1 MEKKNIIV
9 SAALTLLISGC
20 TNMTY
25 RQQAALKGAAAGT
38 IIGGGIG
45 GGVAATQD
53 GENRFAI
60 GGPVGATTGA
70 IIGGLLGYWLA
81 EEPKPPPAAPPPPP
95 PPPPPPAKP
104 KPPTPPPP
112 PPPPPPA
119 PKVERTI
126 ILDDV
131 LFDFDKST
139 IKPEAAQIL
148 DRLVAFMNENKGSK
162 VALSGFTDNI
172 GTEAYNMGL
181 SNRRWMS
188 VRDYVVKKGVD
199 GGRVSGQ
206 GFGESKPIADNK
218 TAEGRA
224 KNRRV
229 EIKVQ

>member
-81 EEPKPPPAAPPPPP
+81 EEPKPPPSPPPPP
-95 PPPPPPAKP
+95 PPPPSTAAGKTKAP
-104 KPPTPPPP
+104 PPPP

-126 ILDDV
+126 LLDDV

-139 IKPEAAQIL
+139 VKPEAAAIL
-148 DRLVAFMNENKGSK
+148 DRLVAFMNENKNAK
-162 VALSGFTDNI
+162 VSLSGYTDNI
-172 GTEAYNMGL
+172 GTEAYNLKL
-181 SNRRWMS
+181 SDRRWMS
-188 VRDYVVKKGVD
+188 GRDYLVKKGVD
-199 GGRVSGQ
+199 SGRVSGQ
-206 GFGESKPIADNK
+206 GFGETKPIADNK